1 MFELQQHTADIR
13 LLVRGSSPEELF
25 SEAMRGMFEIMRGK
39 VGTAQIIRRRFTLD
53 SVDRT
58 SLLVDFL
65 SEILSSAHIGREL
78 FADATFPTLTETE
91 LVADVIGYSP
101 VEFEQDVKAV
111 TYHEADVRYEN
122 GMWSTTL
129 VFDI

>member
-1 MFELQQHTADIR
+1 
-13 LLVRGSSPEELF
+13 
-25 SEAMRGMFEIMRGK
+25 
-39 VGTAQIIRRRFTLD
+39 
-53 SVDRT
+53 
-58 SLLVDFL
+58 
-65 SEILSSAHIGREL
+65 
-78 FADATFPTLTETE
+78 
-91 LVADVIGYSP
+91 VIGYSP

>member
-13 LLVRGSSPEELF
+13 LLVRASSPEELF

-39 VGTAQIIRRRFTLD
+39 VGTAQIVRRRFAVQ

-65 SEILSSAHIGREL
+65 SELLSSAHIGREL
-78 FADATFPTLTETE
+78 FADATFAKLTETE
-91 LVADVIGYSP
+91 LIADVIGYSP

-111 TYHEADVRYEN
+111 TYHEADV
-122 GMWSTTL
+122 W
-129 VFDI
+129 

>member
-1 MFELQQHTADIR
+1 
-13 LLVRGSSPEELF
+13 
-25 SEAMRGMFEIMRGK
+25 MFEIMRGK
-39 VGTAQIIRRRFTLD
+39 VGTAQIIRRRFALD

-65 SEILSSAHIGREL
+65 NEILSSAHIGREL
-78 FADATFPTLTETE
+78 FADATFPTLTDTE